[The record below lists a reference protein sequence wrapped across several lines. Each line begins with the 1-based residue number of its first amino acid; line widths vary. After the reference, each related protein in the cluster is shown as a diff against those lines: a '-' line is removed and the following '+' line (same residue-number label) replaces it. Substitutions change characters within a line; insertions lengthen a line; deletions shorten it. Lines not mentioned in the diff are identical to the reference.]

1 MVSPHPVGH
10 NGTGSTSIVR
20 RHMFRYAPDSD
31 VKVNSAPLL
40 ILKSDDIAKNF
51 RKPLRVLLLQNRL
64 HSMADQLIHMYSGE
78 GRDVVPTIGIVA
90 LGRAMHREF
99 PLRRGDRDE

>member
-10 NGTGSTSIVR
+10 SATGSTSIVR
-20 RHMFRYAPDSD
+20 RQMLWNTPDSD

-40 ILKSDDIAKNF
+40 ILKSDNIVKNF
-51 RKPLRVLLLQNRL
+51 RKPLRVGLQQHSL
-64 HSMADQLIHMYSGE
+64 HRIADQPIHMYSGE

-99 PLRRGDRDE
+99 PLRRGDGDE

>member
-10 NGTGSTSIVR
+10 GATGSTSIVR
-20 RHMFRYAPDSD
+20 RHMLWNTPDSD
-31 VKVNSAPLL
+31 VKVYSAPLL
-40 ILKSDDIAKNF
+40 VFQSDDIVEDPGE
-51 RKPLRVLLLQNRL
+51 PLRVLLLQHRF
-64 HSMADQLIHMYSGE
+64 HSIADQLIHMYSGE
-78 GRDVVPTIGIVA
+78 ACHVVSTVGIVA